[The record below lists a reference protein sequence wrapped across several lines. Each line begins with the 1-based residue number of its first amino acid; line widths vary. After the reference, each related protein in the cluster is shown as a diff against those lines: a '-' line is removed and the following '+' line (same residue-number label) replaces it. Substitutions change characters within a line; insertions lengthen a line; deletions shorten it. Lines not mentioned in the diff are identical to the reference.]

1 MGKILVYQAHL
12 LLTVDDMPFEVET
25 VPVSSEETVYVLC
38 EEKLSLT
45 WLTDEPD
52 ESDDAPEDISSEL
65 AVYDEGVRSSELD
78 DKTEILFR
86 RVRERSELVLT

>member
-1 MGKILVYQAHL
+1 
-12 LLTVDDMPFEVET
+12 MPFEVET

-45 WLTDEPD
+45 WLADEPD